1 MCEKTEIEFPL
12 KQCAILYTI
21 YILCFSNTR
30 ITKKLKRITT
40 TTTLIM
46 TTTTTTRKHGKDEAK
61 LMMMMRNKEKTF

>member
-40 TTTLIM
+40 TTLI
-46 TTTTTTRKHGKDEAK
+46 TTTRKHGKDEAK